1 MGRAHY
7 ISLTA
12 LLAAVACAPTTPAG
26 GKTEALVTQALP
38 VLEILVDANITQS
51 NVTDVATCVASSASV
66 PELSTIADAAN
77 NGITQ
82 ETVELV
88 FDISVRQQSV
98 SCIEGLGL
106 TRV

>member
-1 MGRAHY
+1 MGYAQH
-7 ISLTA
+7 ITMASLI
-12 LLAAVACAPTTPAG
+12 AVVGCAPTAPAG

-51 NVTDVATCVASSASV
+51 NVSDVATCVASSASV
-66 PELSTIADAAN
+66 PELSTIAKAAN
-77 NGITQ
+77 EGITQ

-88 FDISVRQQSV
+88 FDISVREQSV